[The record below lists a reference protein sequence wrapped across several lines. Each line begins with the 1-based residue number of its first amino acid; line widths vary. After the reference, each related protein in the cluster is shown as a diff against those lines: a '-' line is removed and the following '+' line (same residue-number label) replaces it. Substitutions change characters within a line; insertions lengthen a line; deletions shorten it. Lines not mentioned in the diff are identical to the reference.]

1 MRSITVVGASPAD
14 LSTVRALR
22 AEGSDGE
29 IVVVGEERHTPYDR
43 PPLSRDF
50 LKGDLDADALAL
62 DDADEYEV
70 LDVQWLL
77 GERAVRLDPVS

>member
-22 AEGSDGE
+22 AEGYDGE
-29 IVVVGEERHTPYDR
+29 IVVVGEGRHTPYDR

>member
-1 MRSITVVGASPAD
+1 MRSITVVGASPAG

-43 PPLSRDF
+43 PPLSRNF

>member
-22 AEGSDGE
+22 AEGYDGE

-62 DDADEYEV
+62 GDADEYEV
-70 LDVQWLL
+70 LDVQWPL

>member
-29 IVVVGEERHTPYDR
+29 IVVVGEERHTPYDC

>member
-1 MRSITVVGASPAD
+1 MRSITVVGASPAGQ
-14 LSTVRALR
+14 STVRALR

>member
-22 AEGSDGE
+22 AEGYDGE

-62 DDADEYEV
+62 GDAHEYEV
-70 LDVQWLL
+70 LDVQWPL
-77 GERAVRLDPVS
+77 GERAVRLDPIS